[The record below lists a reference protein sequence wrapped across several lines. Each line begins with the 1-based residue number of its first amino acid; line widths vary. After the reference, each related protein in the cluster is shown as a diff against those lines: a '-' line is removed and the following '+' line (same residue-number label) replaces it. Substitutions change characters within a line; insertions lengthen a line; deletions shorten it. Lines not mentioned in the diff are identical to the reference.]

1 MKIWHKW
8 VWFMENLTFNARE
21 RLYFISVSSSVS
33 IADHIIHTI
42 SDFKYFTVEAHYQI
56 GSYIEHF
63 AQ

>member
-42 SDFKYFTVEAHYQI
+42 SDFKYFTV
-56 GSYIEHF
+56 
-63 AQ
+63 